1 MKLLH
6 AGMNLDIALKL
17 TAHLCEMM
25 MMINLIIFDDLMVQW
40 SWIAAVEV
48 QMLKVPLKVFS
59 RNFLELFLEFEET
72 ILFFA
77 IDADEDDDNY
87 HNFNSS
93 NCDGN
98 NDKQSSLRIVMVIVC
113 INSIISTC
121 LIVK

>member
-48 QMLKVPLKVFS
+48 QMLKVPLKVF
-59 RNFLELFLEFEET
+59 FPELFGTFLG
-72 ILFFA
+72 I
-77 IDADEDDDNY
+77 
-87 HNFNSS
+87 
-93 NCDGN
+93 
-98 NDKQSSLRIVMVIVC
+98 
-113 INSIISTC
+113 
-121 LIVK
+121 

>member
-48 QMLKVPLKVFS
+48 QMLKVPLKVFFPEFFGT
-59 RNFLELFLEFEET
+59 FLG
-72 ILFFA
+72 I
-77 IDADEDDDNY
+77 
-87 HNFNSS
+87 
-93 NCDGN
+93 
-98 NDKQSSLRIVMVIVC
+98 
-113 INSIISTC
+113 
-121 LIVK
+121 

>member
-77 IDADEDDDNY
+77 IDADED
-87 HNFNSS
+87 
-93 NCDGN
+93 
-98 NDKQSSLRIVMVIVC
+98 
-113 INSIISTC
+113 
-121 LIVK
+121 